1 MGVYSSGSIHFG
13 GLGSDIDVDELIT
26 NLYKVESK
34 QAQQLISWRDDWQ
47 TRLDAFQT
55 IRSQL
60 LSLETT
66 LNSLNSMSKFV
77 VMNAT
82 PSNTSVT
89 GATVTGE
96 ASAGTYN
103 VKVNQTA
110 TSSAWSLETGVAAK
124 TDVINDSGEDGSF
137 SYSYKGKDYSVRV
150 PNGTTL
156 EGLKNIIN
164 NDSKNPGVKVQ
175 LIESTDGLV
184 FQLRGN
190 ETGLDAKLVVTGT
203 ENINCLN
210 VATKDLWEGSAG
222 NTLTC
227 TNQYTSADEVLNT
240 TGTAKTFAFSVN
252 GEKNSVKLA
261 AGGTLQDL
269 ADAVN
274 ASTATSGVSASIVS
288 GTSSS
293 GETVYSLELTTA
305 DPDDELSVGG
315 GTLSGYSDMKAVTNW
330 TVQEAQNAEVRV
342 DGWPSTGWLERSSN
356 AIDGVVDGVTFNVRS
371 PGDCVVSVEIDTKA
385 IEENITTVVDSI
397 NSFRVLIQSLTAVD
411 SEKIQTEPEYADS
424 QFDMQMGGVLTG
436 NYGVQMISSSFKNAV
451 AGQAQG
457 FTYLQEV
464 GGKNYGDL
472 FSSLSQIGIMTDSN
486 QSSTT
491 YGLLLIDGA
500 QHLGGVGLTLEE
512 ALAQDP
518 IAVAKLFV
526 CDEEGVSNSPY
537 FSYNSHVQTITKPG
551 TYEVSYSTDVF
562 GNISSATIN
571 GKAAQI
577 DQENRQISI
586 FSHGDG
592 GENAADGLI
601 LDVYDLTPDQT
612 FTGTVGI
619 KQGKV
624 NEFLD
629 LMQGTSGWLGE
640 EGTLKT
646 LENNYKNIIE
656 NIEKKISDEDT
667 RLEKWE
673 SSMRAR
679 FARLEATLAK
689 YNQMN
694 SDLESQIA
702 SLNNNS

>member
-1 MGVYSSGSIHFG
+1 MAVYSSGSIHFG
-13 GLGSDIDVDELIT
+13 GLGSDLDVDELIT

-34 QAQQLISWRDDWQ
+34 HAQQLISWRDDWQ
-47 TRLDAFQT
+47 IRLDAFQS

-60 LSLETT
+60 LSLEST

-82 PSNTSVT
+82 PSDTSVT
-89 GATVTGE
+89 GASVSGE
-96 ASAGTYN
+96 ATEGTYN

-110 TSSAWSLETGVAAK
+110 TSSAWSLETGVASK

-137 SYSYKGKDYSVRV
+137 SYSYKGKSYSVRV
-150 PNGTTL
+150 PSGTTL

-190 ETGLDAKLVVTGT
+190 DTGLDAALTVDGA
-203 ENINCLN
+203 ENINCLS
-210 VATKDLWEGSAG
+210 VDTKDLWSGAGS
-222 NTLTC
+222 NTLTG
-227 TNQYTSADEVLNT
+227 TTQYASTDAVLNS
-240 TGTAKTFAFSVN
+240 TGTAKNFTFSVN
-252 GEKNSVKLA
+252 GEQTTVKLA

-274 ASTATSGVSASIVS
+274 ASTDESGVRASIVS
-288 GTSSS
+288 GTNEK
-293 GETVYSLELTTA
+293 GETVYSLELTTD

-315 GTLSGYSDMKAVTNW
+315 GTLSGYKGMKSVTNW
-330 TVQEAQNAEVRV
+330 AVQEAQNAEVRV
-342 DGWPSTGWLERSSN
+342 DGWPSSGWLERSSN
-356 AIDGVVDGVTFNVRS
+356 AIDGVVDGITFNVRS
-371 PGDCVVSVEIDTKA
+371 PGDSVVTVEIDTKA
-385 IEENITTVVDSI
+385 IEDNITTVVDSI

-411 SEKIQTEPEYADS
+411 SEKVQTDPDYAES

-451 AGQAQG
+451 AGQAKG

-464 GGKNYGDL
+464 DGKNYGDV

-500 QHLGGVGLTLEE
+500 QHLGNVGLTLEE

-526 CDEEGVSNSPY
+526 CDDEGVSNSPY
-537 FSYNSHVQTITKPG
+537 FSYNSHVDTITKPG
-551 TYEVSYSTDVF
+551 TYEVSYTTDED
-562 GNISSATIN
+562 GNIIKASIN
-571 GKAAQI
+571 GKEAEI

-586 FSHGDG
+586 FSHTG
-592 GENAADGLI
+592 GGTNAADGII
-601 LDVYDLTPDQT
+601 LDIYDLTPGQT
-612 FTGTVGI
+612 FEGTVGI
-619 KQGKV
+619 KQGKI

-646 LENNYKNIIE
+646 LENNYKDIIE
-656 NIEKKISDEDT
+656 NIETKIQKEDT
-667 RLEKWE
+667 RLAKWE
-673 SSMRAR
+673 TTMRAK

-702 SLNNNS
+702 QLSND